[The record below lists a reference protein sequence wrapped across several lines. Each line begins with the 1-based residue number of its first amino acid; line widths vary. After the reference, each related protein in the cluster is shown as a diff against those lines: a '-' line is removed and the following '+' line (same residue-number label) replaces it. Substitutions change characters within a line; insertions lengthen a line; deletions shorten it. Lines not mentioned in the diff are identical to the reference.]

1 MPLEKRKLQS
11 TSFDAHRAGVD
22 LAKEADARRAE
33 LDRERRVPD
42 DLFRRAGE
50 AGLFRQLLCAEL
62 GGLGRSP
69 AEWFCTSVEMAR
81 WEPSFAWVVAQ
92 GAGDVATYVA
102 AGDPAFTAA
111 FLEDQGAYVS
121 SSDNTIGTL
130 VPEDDGFRFAGRV
143 GFCSGCQGATWVGG
157 RGRFTSFARGQY
169 RRYALRA
176 GADRP
181 SAN

>member
-1 MPLEKRKLQS
+1 MPLQKHELPSDSR
-11 TSFDAHRAGVD
+11 DAHSAGVE

-50 AGLFRQLLCAEL
+50 AGLFRQLLCEEL

-102 AGDPAFTAA
+102 AGDLTFTAA
-111 FLEDQGAYVS
+111 FLEDQCAYVA

-130 VPEDDGFRFAGRV
+130 VPEGDGFRFAGRW
-143 GFCSGCQGATWVGG
+143 GFCSGCHGATWVGG
-157 RGRFTSFARGQY
+157 RGKLPDSREGNI
-169 RRYALRA
+169 
-176 GADRP
+176 ADVP
-181 SAN
+181 